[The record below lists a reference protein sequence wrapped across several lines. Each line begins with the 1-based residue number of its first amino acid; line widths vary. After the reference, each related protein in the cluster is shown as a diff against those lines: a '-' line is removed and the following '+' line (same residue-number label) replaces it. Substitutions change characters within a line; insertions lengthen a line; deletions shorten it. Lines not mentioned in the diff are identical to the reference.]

1 MQTRDN
7 RLSHSANEE
16 LNPVQDSSGSI
27 SPPQI
32 GSDESNMQ
40 TQSTTL
46 LDVAVEESMKPEN
59 FMFLALPAIVA
70 LGVAIIMTVVFSIR
84 RAQRKKILT
93 AAIDDEIA
101 ISEGKKSADDIPD
114 DESTAPNEW
123 ETRLEKLDDSDRGDD
138 ESDDSLANVEFVSPE
153 ENSENEIISEIKN
166 QSESAW
172 IDRLK
177 FGMSKTRESFFSS
190 IRNIFRDGKKID
202 SSTLDALHEVLY
214 RADVGVKTCDKM
226 LASIR
231 KNMSSQDATSP
242 ERILELLRQEAVA
255 IFRSAEKPINKPET
269 GPHVILVVGVNGAG
283 KTTTIGKLAARYV
296 AEGKSVL
303 LGAADTFRA
312 AAIEQL
318 QTWGER
324 VGVDVIAHK
333 AGSDPAAVSFDAV
346 KAAKSRGVD
355 VLIVDTAGRLHN
367 KKDLMEELSKIHRVM
382 AKEIP
387 EAPHETWLVLDG
399 TSGQNAAFQAKA
411 FKEVVKITGLVV
423 TKLDGTAKGG
433 AVIGV
438 VDTEQVPIRFVG
450 VGEKASDLREFDA
463 EAFAGA
469 ILTDGN

>member
-1 MQTRDN
+1 MQTRDS
-7 RLSHSANEE
+7 RLSQAVYENVILAQET
-16 LNPVQDSSGSI
+16 SGETV
-27 SPPQI
+27 PQQVVTD
-32 GSDESNMQ
+32 GGDMQ
-40 TQSTTL
+40 IQSTTL

-70 LGVAIIMTVVFSIR
+70 LGVAIIMTIVFSVR
-84 RAQRKKILT
+84 RAQRKKMLA
-93 AAIDDEIA
+93 AAIDDEMA
-101 ISEGKKSADDIPD
+101 ISEGKKSADEIPD
-114 DESTAPNEW
+114 EEVSGPNEW
-123 ETRLEKLDDSDRGDD
+123 ETRLEKIDDSDRADD
-138 ESDDSLANVEFVSPE
+138 DPDESLANVEFVKPDSS
-153 ENSENEIISEIKN
+153 SENEIISEIKG

-172 IDRLK
+172 LDRLK

-190 IRNIFRDGKKID
+190 IRNIFKDGKKID
-202 SSTLDALHEVLY
+202 ASTLDALHEVLY

-231 KNMSSQDATSP
+231 KNMTSQDSTSP
-242 ERILELLRQEAVA
+242 ERISELLRKEAVS
-255 IFRSAEKPINKPET
+255 IFRAADRPINKPT
-269 GPHVILVVGVNGAG
+269 SGPHVILIVGVNGAG
-283 KTTTIGKLAARYV
+283 KTTTIGKLAARFV

-438 VDTEQVPIRFVG
+438 VDTEQLPIRFVG

-463 EAFAGA
+463 EAFASA
-469 ILTDGN
+469 ILADGN